1 MAAQKEFPRIGVVVV
16 SFHSETFIAACL
28 ESLVATEYPALS
40 IVVVENASTDGSL
53 DAVRKWAS
61 GETVFV
67 PGDDWPLAAGTPV
80 AKPIPFVELA
90 EGDLDAIN
98 PEIGVSLVRSDS
110 NRGFAGGVN
119 IGLKWL
125 YDCPDI
131 DYYWIL
137 NPDTVVPQQ
146 TPFAFAKRA
155 ENAGPFALIGGRIL
169 YMDRPD
175 RIHTDGGRLH
185 PLASTAVNFNFGADV
200 NTATYP
206 DAASLDYVPGAN
218 MFASRLFVDKA
229 GLLDESWFIFFEEID
244 WQLRRG
250 SLPLVLEREAIIY
263 HKAGATIGTGS
274 GRGKSHPFSV
284 YFTYRNLLRFARRWR
299 PSKILF
305 TYAMAWAKIIR
316 HLGLS
321 RPHVSAAVRGLHG
334 FPPPAVVRQRLPEK
348 TWDFILKGKS

>member
-1 MAAQKEFPRIGVVVV
+1 MTVENDFPRIGVVVV
-16 SFHSETFIAACL
+16 SFHSEAFIAACL

-53 DAVRKWAS
+53 DAVRKWAI

-67 PGDDWPLAAGTPV
+67 PQDDWPLGETKPV
-80 AKPIPFVELA
+80 SKPIPFAEYAQDEL
-90 EGDLDAIN
+90 ETN
-98 PEIGVSLVRSDS
+98 SPKIGVTLVRSES

-146 TPFAFAKRA
+146 TPLAFARRA

-169 YMDRPD
+169 YMDRPA

-185 PLASTAVNFNFGADV
+185 SLASTAVNFNFGADV
-200 NTATYP
+200 KTARYP
-206 DAASLDYVPGAN
+206 DAVRLDYVPGAN

-250 SLPLVLEREAIIY
+250 SLPLVLEKEAVVY

-284 YFTYRNLLRFARRWR
+284 YFTYRNLLRFAWRWR
-299 PSKILF
+299 PSKVLF

-321 RPHVSAAVRGLHG
+321 WPHLSAALRGLHG
-334 FPPPAVVRQRLPEK
+334 FPPPTAVRQRLPEK
-348 TWDFILKGKS
+348 TWDFILKGKA